1 MVHSKKA
8 TRRRVMA
15 NFGVALGA
23 AALGAPAIR
32 PAHAQVK
39 TLVFGGSVPL
49 TGAAAE
55 TGLNVNN
62 GYITAVSY
70 LNEVVGGVEI
80 AGEKYKLELKLF
92 DDARDPA
99 RPTTL
104 VQPQIRQRPN
114 FFLASFG

>member
-1 MVHSKKA
+1 MVLHNKRA

-15 NFGVALGA
+15 NFGAVLGGA
-23 AALGAPAIR
+23 VLAAPAIR
-32 PAHAQVK
+32 SAGAQAGK

-80 AGEKYKLELKLF
+80 AG
-92 DDARDPA
+92 RS
-99 RPTTL
+99 T
-104 VQPQIRQRPN
+104 
-114 FFLASFG
+114 SSS